1 VEYEPIVDWGGQ
13 GELGG
18 VDQNNSN
25 EKNGQYMYTHTGYN
39 LISCI
44 CQ

>member
-25 EKNGQYMYTHTGYN
+25 EKNGQYMYTHTAEVQLG
-39 LISCI
+39 IKMR
-44 CQ
+44 